1 MRNAYRSGRWLMP
14 IGSLTVAFFCQ
25 FAAAQEDVAET
36 PKAQVAIDS
45 TPLSEPAITDS
56 DRQHW
61 SFSPIKRPR
70 LPVAA
75 RAAMLRTPI
84 DAFIAD
90 KLAAQEG
97 VIAGQATK
105 ATLIRRLSLDL
116 RGVPPSPAE
125 LLTFEAN
132 QTPDAYERLVD
143 RLLVSPQFGERYAQ
157 HWLDLARFAD
167 SDGYEH
173 DKVRPDAWRY
183 RDWVIAALN
192 ADMPYDEFIRL
203 QLAGDENGASTPTM
217 FCLAGTDMPDIN
229 DQLERRHSL
238 MNEMTASVGAVF
250 LGLQFGCAQCHNHKY
265 DPVSQGDF
273 YRLRAIFEPA
283 VPQLKR
289 DVPVASL
296 ADHKD
301 VQPARLWVRGDH
313 RRPGV
318 EVAPGLPR
326 IANSAVRT
334 SHSELNRTDL
344 AYWLTSS
351 DNPLTARVMANR
363 SWQWHFGRG
372 ICTTPSDF
380 GVMGAAPTHPE
391 LLDWLASELREGLWS
406 MKRVHRLMVSS
417 STYRQIS
424 DCELQIAD
432 SSNRGNLQS
441 AISNPKLAHLYAH
454 FPRQRLSGEAIR
466 DSMLVAAGLLSSQRG
481 GAGVMP
487 PLPAE
492 LLGTLLK
499 GQWTASK
506 REAEHYK
513 RSVYVFAR
521 RNLRYPIFEAFDRPD
536 GNASCPVRGRSTTA
550 PQSLLLFNSE
560 FSLLA
565 ARHLAARVL
574 DAEEPKNQ
582 RAEGPNEE
590 MIERLY
596 LTALSRR
603 PTADETAMLDKFLLE
618 QRDRLASEG
627 RPRDQLA
634 LPVGYAPQADAYGA
648 AALVDACLAILNSNE
663 FIYVD

>member
-1 MRNAYRSGRWLMP
+1 MRNAWRSDRWLML

-36 PKAQVAIDS
+36 PKAQVAIDA
-45 TPLSEPAITDS
+45 TPLNEPAITDS

-61 SFSPIKRPR
+61 SFSPIVRPR
-70 LPVAA
+70 VPVVA

-90 KLAAQEG
+90 KLAAQGGSFARE
-97 VIAGQATK
+97 ASK

-116 RGVPPSPAE
+116 RGVPPTPAE
-125 LLTFEAN
+125 LLAFEADDS
-132 QTPDAYERLVD
+132 PDADERLVD
-143 RLLVSPQFGERYAQ
+143 RLLASPQFGERYAQ
-157 HWLDLARFAD
+157 HWLDVARFAD

-192 ADMPYDEFIRL
+192 ADMPYDAFIRL
-203 QLAGDENGASTPTM
+203 QLAGDENRPSIPTM
-217 FCLAGTDMPDIN
+217 FCLAGPDMPDIN

-273 YRLRAIFEPA
+273 YRLRAILEPA

-289 DVPVASL
+289 DVPVAAL
-296 ADHKD
+296 VEQKD
-301 VQPARLWVRGDH
+301 VQPARFWVRGDH

-318 EVAPGLPR
+318 AVAPGFPR
-326 IANSAVRT
+326 IADSTGRT
-334 SHSELNRTDL
+334 SHSELNRADL
-344 AYWLTSS
+344 AHWLTSPE
-351 DNPLTARVMANR
+351 NPLTARVMANR
-363 SWQWHFGRG
+363 LWQWHFGRG
-372 ICTTPSDF
+372 ICATPSDF
-380 GVMGAAPTHPE
+380 GVMGAAPTHPK
-391 LLDWLASELREGLWS
+391 LLDWLARELRDGQWS
-406 MKRVHRLMVSS
+406 MKRMHRLMVSS
-417 STYRQIS
+417 ATYR
-424 DCELQIAD
+424 
-432 SSNRGNLQS
+432 
-441 AISNPKLAHLYAH
+441 HLYAH

-466 DSMLVAAGLLSSQRG
+466 DSMLAAAGLLSSERG
-481 GAGVMP
+481 GAGIMP
-487 PLPAE
+487 PLPGE
-492 LLGTLLK
+492 LLGALLK
-499 GQWTASK
+499 GQWNASQ
-506 REAEHYK
+506 READHYK

-574 DAEEPKNQ
+574 DAEEPENQ
-582 RAEGPNEE
+582 RTEEPNQQ
-590 MIERLY
+590 ILERLY

-603 PTADETAMLDKFLLE
+603 PTADETATLEKFLQE

-627 RPRDQLA
+627 RPRNELA
-634 LPVGYAPQADAYGA
+634 LPIGYPAKADAYAA

-663 FIYVD
+663 FIYID